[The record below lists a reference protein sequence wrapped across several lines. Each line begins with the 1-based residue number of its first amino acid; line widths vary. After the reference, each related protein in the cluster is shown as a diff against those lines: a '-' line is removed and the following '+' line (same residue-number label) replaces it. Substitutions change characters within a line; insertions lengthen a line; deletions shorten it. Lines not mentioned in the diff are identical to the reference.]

1 MKSRV
6 LLAAAL
12 LAVAGAVSAQ
22 QMPRMVEFYFDA
34 DASAM
39 RPVLVLKDSGDTAVD
54 RLMRKVERSPDAV
67 LETAQLAHYAMASG
81 RHDLGRDLYA
91 RALARMDQGSGLW
104 RPVKWNLGWE
114 ALSRDNPKLV
124 LVRISGYGQ
133 DGPYS
138 ARPGFA
144 AIAEGMAGFRY
155 ITGFPDRP
163 PARPNLSIGPMWPV
177 ATDRTA
183 AWFDYFFAEG
193 TDEAWIDEMIE
204 FDNQVGAEDTGLV
217 EAVQRGAASGALEHG
232 RLLTRTEQLIGAFQD
247 MVRTRLA

>member
-1 MKSRV
+1 MAAVARDDPVRHASPDARTAGNTRPMKSRV
-6 LLAAAL
+6 LLVAAL

-104 RPVKWNLGWE
+104 RPVKWNLGWDLYRAGDTQAALAQWTELGQRGTAASWMPPTFAIALWKLGRRDE
-114 ALSRDNPKLV
+114 AIRWYAAA
-124 LVRISGYGQ
+124 VRTEPAQWST
-133 DGPYS
+133 S
-138 ARPGFA
+138 ARHAQLLPQWRDDERA
-144 AIAEGMAGFRY
+144 TLAE
-155 ITGFPDRP
+155 
-163 PARPNLSIGPMWPV
+163 V
-177 ATDRTA
+177 QA
-183 AWFDYFFAEG
+183 AW
-193 TDEAWIDEMIE
+193 
-204 FDNQVGAEDTGLV
+204 
-217 EAVQRGAASGALEHG
+217 AADPP
-232 RLLTRTEQLIGAFQD
+232 RWP
-247 MVRTRLA
+247 